1 MNNTQCM
8 IKTSTSYSNRC
19 FYVKMVELK
28 KKLNP
33 YAEAPP
39 EKQTPL
45 IDQTFNNCSATTYFF
60 LNRSPSNSKTGGTEN
75 EA

>member
-1 MNNTQCM
+1 MNDTQCM

-28 KKLNP
+28 KKTP

-60 LNRSPSNSKTGGTEN
+60 
-75 EA
+75 

>member
-1 MNNTQCM
+1 MYDKNFNVLFKSM
-8 IKTSTSYSNRC
+8 FLRKNGRI
-19 FYVKMVELK
+19 EK
-28 KKLNP
+28 KKNP